1 MPTMDTDDQ
10 ATAARV
16 AVITGAI
23 ALGVSAIVGLELV
36 VLLSTWRYVLP
47 ALVPATLAT
56 AAIASGP
63 RGSVGR
69 RLGWIAVAVIAVAIA
84 AGLMFHAASP
94 GPFGG

>member
-1 MPTMDTDDQ
+1 MDIHDDQ

-63 RGSVGR
+63 QGSVGR
-69 RLGWIAVAVIAVAIA
+69 RLGWIALAVIGVGIA
-84 AGLMFHAASP
+84 AGMMFHAASP
-94 GPFGG
+94 GPFGD